1 MTTYR
6 EKALSKNP
14 KAVVTFLHGL
24 KSHTNRGVNLA
35 KYFATRDIISVGFD
49 YRGFGKSEGASGQI

>member
-1 MTTYR
+1 MTYR
-6 EKALSKNP
+6 QNSLSDKP
-14 KAVVTFLHGL
+14 KAVVTFFHGL

-49 YRGFGKSEGASGQI
+49 YRGYGKSEGPSGQI